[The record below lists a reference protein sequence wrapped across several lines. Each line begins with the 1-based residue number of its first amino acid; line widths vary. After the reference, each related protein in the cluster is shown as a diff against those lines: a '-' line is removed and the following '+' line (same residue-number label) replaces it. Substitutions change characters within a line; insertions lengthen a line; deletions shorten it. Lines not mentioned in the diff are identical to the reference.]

1 MEYVRPKPHSI
12 ASRSLRCPIRSTAW
26 IVAILASS
34 VSVVFLAN
42 DPRLLGQESTARRD
56 AAAAAESPFDLQE
69 GFEVSVVASDQ
80 LVHDCFAMTLDPEG
94 HPVVSGPGYI
104 KTLFDD
110 NGDGLFDRSVIWS
123 SVPKQGAQGLWAEKK
138 QIYYV
143 GDGGLWLSED
153 TNGDYVGDRT
163 PRKILNLPTGGEHD
177 AHAIRRG
184 PDGYWYLIVGNF
196 ARSIGGLLNDNVS
209 PIQKPRS
216 GTLWR
221 FSPDFATRSVWAH
234 GMRNGY
240 DFDFMPDGQ
249 IVTFDSDDE
258 RESVLPWYRPTRV
271 MVLGPGSDAGWCG
284 QTWKDGDQQI
294 LMPQILGSMG
304 RSSPT
309 GVAVYEH
316 SAFPA
321 RYRGA
326 VFVLDWTFGRVLAIY
341 PNDNL
346 PEDARAPGRL
356 PAEIFMQTTGT
367 VGFAPTDV
375 CVAPDGS
382 LLICVGGRGTAG
394 TLYRVRYKGEAR
406 SAEQNKPSL
415 AMTLEKAGIARET
428 ALRVEAALLAPNPWE
443 TWSEALWAGPCK
455 RPEFDCLLRIVTGE
469 LKFDSMADPA
479 IATNLSLRAAQLLT
493 RMGVGVP
500 TRALDNGFAQ
510 PDHERSGLWWLAG
523 RGKALTDPKEFSRV
537 PLWTEI
543 DSPKTNLSAWENHLG
558 PNSERLKW
566 EAIGLR
572 RFSVPSKTSEL
583 VDSDTEWARVLRRTW
598 LWSISRTPSSAS
610 RGPSNVDQLFAKKLY
625 SNSSALDTALLD
637 ALATR
642 VPAEEPQWN
651 SRQRMEV
658 LAMLQW
664 ALGERRTS
672 LTGQQDPANP
682 DVLDGYRS
690 ISLNQ
695 LPANVRSA
703 WVQWVV
709 YIGSKAHRDGQ
720 EELESEAIRTLAMLE
735 PTDVKTLGWLLTLP
749 GDESHPTADIHLL
762 CCVARCTAARSATDS
777 ERTAA
782 ILAGVVR
789 KVREYGLN
797 TDNQWPKR
805 LQQLISA
812 LLARDA
818 NLGDAYVRLV
828 DSYIPEDLSI
838 LVGFPVDVQSKARSR
853 MKEIL
858 WKSSPE
864 TWAPAVLKHCLPSGD
879 IEREWD
885 EPIREAAKVTKLKA
899 IALDAIARNPRSSD
913 YELFL
918 STLNGEDRNLWEPA
932 WRGLEKLNTLEP
944 SREWPILAKV
954 AYTAGQSKI
963 GISFAEIAMRCK
975 RVGES
980 NDVKDLPKQM
990 AWELWQPVLSRYLA
1004 KGTPSASREDTV
1016 SNWRNKVDAAKSLE
1030 GDAERGQSLY
1040 ETRCLNCHG
1049 GQSAL
1054 GPSLAGVTK
1063 RFSTEDLFVAIF
1075 EPSRDISDRYRA
1087 LKVLTVDGEV
1097 LTGMSIYK
1105 ATDGTTLMTPKGET
1119 VRINQ
1124 QDIEEQSFSKES
1136 LMPSGLLDFASPQDL
1151 ADLHRFLQSL

>member
-1 MEYVRPKPHSI
+1 MENVRLSPHLPEGPAFRLSV
-12 ASRSLRCPIRSTAW
+12 RSTLLVAAFLTS
-26 IVAILASS
+26 IVPVILLTN
-34 VSVVFLAN
+34 VPFLM
-42 DPRLLGQESTARRD
+42 GQESIAKGDDST
-56 AAAAAESPFDLQE
+56 AAEDPFVVQD
-69 GFEVSVVASDQ
+69 GFEVSIVAGDP

-110 NGDGLFDRSVIWS
+110 NGDGIFDRSVIWS
-123 SVPKQGAQGLWAEKK
+123 SIPKQGAQGLWAEKR
-138 QIYYV
+138 QLYYV

-153 TNGDYVGDRT
+153 TNGDYIGDRA

-196 ARSIGGLLNDNVS
+196 AQGIGGLLNDSAS

-221 FSPDFATRSVWAH
+221 ISPDFSTRSVWAH

-240 DFDFMPDGQ
+240 DFDFLPDGQ

-284 QTWKDGDQQI
+284 QTWKDGDKQI
-294 LMPQILGSMG
+294 LMPQVLGAMG

-316 SAFPA
+316 SAFPT

-367 VGFAPTDV
+367 VGFAPTDI

-394 TLYRVRYKGEAR
+394 TLYRVRFQGEAT
-406 SAEQNKPSL
+406 AEETEQSL
-415 AMTLEKAGIARET
+415 ALALEKSGIERET
-428 ALRVEAALLAPNPWE
+428 ASHVAAALQAPNPWE
-443 TWSEALWAGPCK
+443 TWSEAVWTGTCK
-455 RPEFDCLLRIVTGE
+455 RSEFDCLLRIVTGE
-469 LKFDSMADPA
+469 LKLDRGANPG
-479 IATNLSLRAAQLLT
+479 IATTLPLRAAQLLT

-500 TRALDNGFAQ
+500 TRALNNGFGQ
-510 PDHERSGLWWLAG
+510 PHHDRSGLWWLAG
-523 RGKALTDPKEFSRV
+523 RGKSLSDPKEQSRV
-537 PLWTEI
+537 ASWIGSESQTT
-543 DSPKTNLSAWENHLG
+543 DLSSWETHLG
-558 PNSERLKW
+558 PNAERLKW

-572 RFSVPSKTSEL
+572 RISVPVKNSEF
-583 VDSDTEWARVLRRTW
+583 VDSDADWARVLRRTW
-598 LWSISRTPSSAS
+598 LWSAS
-610 RGPSNVDQLFAKKLY
+610 RIAPSPTRGPGNVDQLFAKKLY
-625 SNSSALDTALLD
+625 SNSGTLDTPLLD
-637 ALATR
+637 ALANR
-642 VPAEEPQWN
+642 VPSEEPNWN
-651 SRQRMEV
+651 RRQRMEV

-672 LTGQQDPANP
+672 LTGQQDPPNP

-690 ISLNQ
+690 VSLNQ

-709 YIGSKAHRDGQ
+709 FIGSKAHLDG
-720 EELESEAIRTLAMLE
+720 EDELESEAIRTLAMLE
-735 PTDVKTLGWLLTLP
+735 PTDLKTLRWLLSLP
-749 GDESHPTADIHLL
+749 GDESHPTSDIHLL
-762 CCVARCTAARSATDS
+762 CCVARCTAARSAIDS

-805 LQQLISA
+805 LQQLISS
-812 LLARDA
+812 LLARDST
-818 NLGDAYVRLV
+818 LGSSYVRLV

-838 LVGFPVDVQSKARSR
+838 LIGFPLDVQSKARSR
-853 MKEIL
+853 MTELL
-858 WKSSPE
+858 WKSDPE
-864 TWAPAVLKHCLPSGD
+864 TWAPALLKHCLPSGE
-879 IEREWD
+879 IEKEWD
-885 EPIREAAKVTKLKA
+885 EPIRKAAKVSKLKA
-899 IALDAIARNPRSSD
+899 IALDAIARNPRSTD
-913 YELFL
+913 YELLL
-918 STLNGEDRNLWEPA
+918 STLNEEDRNLWEPA
-932 WRGLEKLNTLEP
+932 WKGLQKLSTLEP

-954 AYTAGQSKI
+954 AFAAGQSKI
-963 GISFAEIAMRCK
+963 GIPFAEIAIRCK

-980 NDVKDLPKQM
+980 CEIRDLPKQM
-990 AWELWQPVLSRYLA
+990 AWELWQPILSRYVA
-1004 KGTPSASREDTV
+1004 GEGPKVGHDESAS
-1016 SNWRNKVDAAKSLE
+1016 SWRNKVSEAKSFE

-1063 RFSTEDLFVAIF
+1063 RFSSEDLFVAIF

-1087 LKVLTVDGEV
+1087 LKVLTVDGDV

-1124 QDIEEQSFSKES
+1124 KDIEEQSFSKES
-1136 LMPSGLLDFASPQDL
+1136 LMPSGLLDFATPQDL
-1151 ADLHRFLQSL
+1151 ADLLRYLQTL